1 MRLIVLNRITSTLLL
16 VAILGMGASVLWGVS
31 QLKQSFQLNQQ
42 YFSLVEKLT
51 VKNRILIDNYLKTG
65 NLADLNVAQN
75 FIDKEIPASMSQLPA
90 ALQQALQPILNT
102 LQRSMRQKLLSAGK
116 LANDIQGLISQNE
129 RESLALIESLNDY
142 IRDARNNDNQQQ
154 ASDLQRSLLPISDHL
169 AQRIIE
175 RDRYFRLASD
185 SNKSAKVLSNI
196 KRLSR
201 LILEDIKYLQSLPLL
216 GAMLAEE
223 EDDFAA
229 MMELDPVENN
239 DIQDTY
245 TQVDAGSEL
254 INELSSLTKRYTGE
268 IERTSALVAFGL
280 SAKKEVSNII
290 EQLIIEVSSSKKYID
305 QQRASIESTVY
316 LLLFIFLL
324 LLVLIGVSVLIAQT
338 KTMRAINQIARYL
351 QKLSSGDFSAQLQD
365 KVRFKEL
372 KSLASDSNKLR
383 GFLIELISE
392 IRVETNNVNRASE
405 DIAGHSHQ
413 QEAETQL
420 QMQQTDKVIGAVVE
434 LMESFNTVHSSVKD
448 TTKSVGLGK
457 SAMHDSVSVMSDL
470 QENITGLSK
479 EVSHGEQVI
488 DELNKDTRNI
498 ESVLGVIG
506 AISEQTNL
514 LALNAAIEAARAGE
528 SGKGFAVVANEVR
541 LLAKRTVDSTLEISK
556 IVDQLQHS
564 ANQVTQSMSRQNVIA
579 QQSINRTQAVVTRL
593 RSTELIIEEINT
605 MNKRITDQ
613 TEQQVGAVNE
623 VKQSI
628 DTVQQQLKSAV
639 VRVESAKGQVNSLT
653 TVCEV
658 LNNQVS
664 RYIV

>member
-16 VAILGMGASVLWGVS
+16 VAILGMGASVLWGVD
-31 QLKQSFQLNQQ
+31 QLKQSFLLNQQ

-51 VKNRILIDNYLKTG
+51 VKNRLLIDNYLKTG
-65 NLADLNVAQN
+65 NLADLHVAQR
-75 FIDKEIPASMSQLPA
+75 FIEEEIPETMSLLPTPLQLS
-90 ALQQALQPILNT
+90 LQPILEK
-102 LQRSMRQKLLSAGK
+102 LQRSMQEKLLSAGK
-116 LANDIQGLISQNE
+116 LASDIQGLISQNE
-129 RESLALIESLNDY
+129 RDSLALIESLNEY
-142 IRDARNNDNQQQ
+142 IRDARNTDNQQQ
-154 ASDLQRSLLPISDHL
+154 AYDLQRSLLPISHHL

-175 RDRYFRLASD
+175 RDRYFRLA
-185 SNKSAKVLSNI
+185 NNPQKSEKILSNI
-196 KRLSR
+196 NRLSN
-201 LILEDIKYLQSLPLL
+201 LILEDINHLQTLPLL
-216 GAMLAEE
+216 GAMLEAE

-229 MMELDPVENN
+229 MMELDSAQNEAT
-239 DIQDTY
+239 QDTA
-245 TQVDAGSEL
+245 TQVDVGSEL
-254 INELSSLTKRYTGE
+254 IDELSSLAKRYTKE
-268 IERTSALVAFGL
+268 VERTSVLVAFGL
-280 SAKKEVSNII
+280 SAKNEVSDII
-290 EQLIIEVSSSKKYID
+290 EQLIVEVASSKQHID
-305 QQRASIESTVY
+305 QHRASIESTVY
-316 LLLFIFLL
+316 LLLFVFLF
-324 LLVLIGVSVLIAQT
+324 LLVLVGISVLVAQT

-351 QKLSSGDFSAQLQD
+351 QKLSSGDFSEQLQH

-372 KSLASDSNKLR
+372 KSLASDSDKLR

-405 DIAGHSHQ
+405 DIAGHSQ
-413 QEAETQL
+413 QLEVETQL
-420 QMQQTDKVIGAVVE
+420 QMQQTDKVISSVLE

-457 SAMHDSVSVMSDL
+457 TAMNDSVNVMSDL

-488 DELNKDTRNI
+488 DALNKDTRNI

-541 LLAKRTVDSTLEISK
+541 LLAKRTVESTLQISQ

-564 ANQVTQSMSRQNVIA
+564 ANEVTQSMSRQNVIA
-579 QQSINRTQAVVTRL
+579 QQSIDRTQAVVTRL
-593 RSTELIIEEINT
+593 RNTELIIEEINT
-605 MNKRITDQ
+605 MNQRITDQ

-623 VKQSI
+623 VKHSI
-628 DTVQQQLKSAV
+628 DTVQQQLESAV
-639 VRVESAKGQVNSLT
+639 VRVESTKGQVNSLT

-664 RYIV
+664 RYII